1 MNKQDPLLKKVDP
14 NLTIWLPIVVG
25 ILAMVSMLVFAFST
39 SAQEERWSQWADIAL
54 ILLSSIF
61 FLMASVELVILIG
74 MIFLSKK
81 ISTKL
86 IPIFSRAREFSNDSF
101 QKILGFSDQSVFG
114 FFQVKQIFAGIG
126 GVIAALIKRE
136 SN

>member
-1 MNKQDPLLKKVDP
+1 MSKQDHLLKKVDP
-14 NLTIWLPIVVG
+14 NLTIWLPIVIG
-25 ILAMVSMLVFAFST
+25 ILIMVSMLVFAFSGT
-39 SAQEERWSQWADIAL
+39 AQEERWSQWSDIAI

-86 IPIFSRAREFSNDSF
+86 IPIFSRAREFSNDSY
-101 QKILGFSDQSVFG
+101 QKILGFSDRSIFG
-114 FFQVKQIFAGIG
+114 FFQAKQIIAGIN